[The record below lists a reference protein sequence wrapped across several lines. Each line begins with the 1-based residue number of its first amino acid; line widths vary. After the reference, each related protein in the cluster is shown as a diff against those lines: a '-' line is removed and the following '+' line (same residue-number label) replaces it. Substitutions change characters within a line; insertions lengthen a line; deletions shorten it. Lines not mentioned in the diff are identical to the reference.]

1 VPARQELRRGH
12 GPRRR
17 EDVVPKVL
25 RRKQRTEPPAAVDRR
40 VERRRLAH
48 DQGEGVDEVLERGA
62 VGERVVVS
70 EPEEHAVV
78 ELGDLDGEQGE
89 LVTVVVDG
97 VIKGKE

>member
-1 VPARQELRRGH
+1 
-12 GPRRR
+12 
-17 EDVVPKVL
+17 
-25 RRKQRTEPPAAVDRR
+25 